1 MNDLELI
8 RLTDFFK
15 ALGDPARVRI
25 LCLLLEGEECVGG
38 LADRLQM
45 TQSAVSHQL
54 TVLKNHRLVGSR
66 REGKQVYYA
75 LADEHVRM
83 VIGMGM
89 ELSLIH
95 ILICIEPVSFL
106 SSFTERI
113 PAGCVGN
120 LERMCVFRGET
131 KGRGQTG
138 GWHSKSTVAFTP
150 SSVFSIIQRA
160 PCRLKIICA
169 R

>member
-8 RLTDFFK
+8 SLTDFFK

-89 ELSLIH
+89 EH
-95 ILICIEPVSFL
+95 VME
-106 SSFTERI
+106 
-113 PAGCVGN
+113 G
-120 LERMCVFRGET
+120 
-131 KGRGQTG
+131 
-138 GWHSKSTVAFTP
+138 
-150 SSVFSIIQRA
+150 
-160 PCRLKIICA
+160 
-169 R
+169 

>member
-1 MNDLELI
+1 MEMNDLELI

-54 TVLKNHRLVGSR
+54 TVLKNQRLVGSR

-89 ELSLIH
+89 EH
-95 ILICIEPVSFL
+95 VME
-106 SSFTERI
+106 
-113 PAGCVGN
+113 G
-120 LERMCVFRGET
+120 
-131 KGRGQTG
+131 
-138 GWHSKSTVAFTP
+138 
-150 SSVFSIIQRA
+150 
-160 PCRLKIICA
+160 
-169 R
+169 